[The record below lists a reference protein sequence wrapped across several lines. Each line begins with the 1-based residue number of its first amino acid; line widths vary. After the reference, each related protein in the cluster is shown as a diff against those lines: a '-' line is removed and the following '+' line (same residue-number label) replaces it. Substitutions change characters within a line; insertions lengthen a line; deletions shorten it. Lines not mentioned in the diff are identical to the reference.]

1 MRLSVTVSA
10 TETTIE
16 TSSIMRQPGAPPS
29 GRIRTAQRGATSAVD
44 VRPSTSRV
52 RSSRSGSA
60 GVHQLKKECDRA
72 LSSVWK
78 MFTSEIY
85 PADRSRSLCPSAL
98 PIPDGE
104 ARDFVSAPHRTS
116 SHDR

>member
-1 MRLSVTVSA
+1 
-10 TETTIE
+10 
-16 TSSIMRQPGAPPS
+16 MRQPGAPPT
-29 GRIRTAQRGATSAVD
+29 GRIRTAQRCAASTVDGGA
-44 VRPSTSRV
+44 STSRV

-60 GVHQLKKECDRA
+60 GIHQLKNECDRA

-78 MFTSEIY
+78 MFTSEPY

-104 ARDFVSAPHRTS
+104 ARDFVSATHRTS